1 MTSQHKYEEL
11 MQDSNFSHQS
21 PQQRAVDIICEIVQ
35 AAAQGDMVVELLNKA
50 VEISKSSAQLS
61 PVVVFQIAG
70 DEMKVE
76 EVCNKVN
83 H

>member
-1 MTSQHKYEEL
+1 MNSADKYREL
-11 MQDSNFSHQS
+11 VQDQNFTHES
-21 PQQRAVDIICEIVQ
+21 PQQRGVSIICEIIQ
-35 AAAQGDMVVELLNKA
+35 AAAKGDMVVDLINKA

-76 EVCNKVN
+76 EVCNKVI